1 MKTVL
6 LYLILVIVV
15 GGGSLLW
22 DYCDTDK
29 DTCGGQNMTELEIK
43 VIPISDID
51 ADYTWN
57 SRSPANTFSSI
68 ISETD
73 SESSGLEGLTRN
85 ILSRGQDTPVDLRP
99 TSPPFYKMCLKP
111 WSLVAGFRRFTAV
124 SLINQNKELI
134 EECTKNGHLLIPG
147 LADGHIR
154 ATLLPHMTEKE
165 AFLRNASENSNRDQL
180 SPPDIFRL
188 VKKGTEELEMSPA
201 DLAVALG
208 KLPTSIANYARL
220 TKLDSSILNHWLH
233 GGEFEGVQNGKRVAV
248 ADMFELARKQD
259 GYTEGYKRLL
269 LLQSQIANSS
279 AWLEKARGRAT
290 AMGTLLAKLHKR
302 GFLSVHTPAW
312 IGDVDIMVRIGKR
325 DLKMSDARDLAYRA
339 EAAYKKEML
348 KPAAPELNGE
358 LPLESL
364 DSLAAFIP
372 RDS

>member
-1 MKTVL
+1 MH
-6 LYLILVIVV
+6 
-15 GGGSLLW
+15 
-22 DYCDTDK
+22 
-29 DTCGGQNMTELEIK
+29 EFEIK
-43 VIPISDID
+43 QILLSDID
-51 ADYTWN
+51 ADYAWN
-57 SRSPANTFSSI
+57 SRSPANTFLSTV
-68 ISETD
+68 SETD
-73 SESSGLEGLTRN
+73 QESSGLEGLTRN

-99 TSPPFYKMCLKP
+99 TAPPFYKMTGKQ

-124 SLINQNKELI
+124 SAINGNEELVRVAGI
-134 EECTKNGHLLIPG
+134 EGRTLIPG
-147 LADGHIR
+147 LQDGFIR
-154 ATLLPHMTEKE
+154 ATLLPHMTERE

-180 SPPDIFRL
+180 SPPDIFRM
-188 VKKGTEELEMSPA
+188 VQKGISELEMSTS
-201 DLAVALG
+201 DLALALG

-220 TKLDSSILNHWLH
+220 GKLDITILAHWLH
-233 GGEFEGVQNGKRVAV
+233 GGEFQGVQNSKRVGV
-248 ADMFELARKQD
+248 ADLFELSRQEPIEHI
-259 GYTEGYKRLL
+259 EGYKRLL
-269 LLQSQIANSS
+269 LQQSAIANSS

-348 KPAAPELNGE
+348 KPPAGGLDENM
-358 LPLESL
+358 PLDSL

>member
-1 MKTVL
+1 MRFVL
-6 LYLILVIVV
+6 LYFLIVV
-15 GGGSLLW
+15 FLGSTSLLVQ
-22 DYCDTDK
+22 YCSEDE
-29 DTCGGQNMTELEIK
+29 MTEYEIK
-43 VIPISDID
+43 VIHLSDID
-51 ADYTWN
+51 ADYSWN

-68 ISETD
+68 VSETD

-85 ILSRGQDTPVDLRP
+85 ILSRGQDTPVDVRP

-111 WSLVAGFRRFTAV
+111 WSLVAGFRRFTAITA
-124 SLINQNKELI
+124 INGN
-134 EECTKNGHLLIPG
+134 EEKLEIPG
-147 LADGHIR
+147 LPAGHIR

-165 AFLRNASENSNRDQL
+165 AFLRNASENTNRDQL

-220 TKLDSSILNHWLH
+220 GKLDSSILSHWLH
-233 GGEFEGVQNGKRVAV
+233 GGEFQGVQNGKRVAV
-248 ADMFELARKQD
+248 ADLFELSRKPVEEHLD
-259 GYTEGYKRLL
+259 GYKRLL

-312 IGDVDIMVRIGKR
+312 IGDVDILVRMGKR
-325 DLKMSDARDLAYRA
+325 DLKMSDARDLAARA
-339 EAAYKKEML
+339 ESAYKKEML
-348 KPAAPELNGE
+348 KVTDVAPAEYENEILQLSGVDP
-358 LPLESL
+358 
-364 DSLAAFIP
+364 II
-372 RDS
+372 